1 MVFPI
6 KWHLA
11 LLKYH
16 MVHQDIYPSN
26 LINYC
31 GLKLKYVKHNA
42 YVATWIIKKSIA
54 EIILFWKQSEEPV
67 VSRKRRALESDDC
80 NCERVRS
87 KFYQMY
93 NADGPNLEKLH
104 FLKARPCAHNL
115 SLISHTRFS
124 LLNIH
129 VLSISLLFS

>member
-1 MVFPI
+1 MTPRLIKVSHGSPRHLPI
-6 KWHLA
+6 
-11 LLKYH
+11 
-16 MVHQDIYPSN
+16 QF
-26 LINYC
+26 NYC

-80 NCERVRS
+80 NCERLRS